1 MALFGIGKKE
11 KKREVKVIAKAVK
24 AEGKARTEKKSP
36 SEKRSTP
43 STKVDKTKS
52 EFPKEKKVKQGTVKE
67 ALSVDTNLSG
77 ILLRPRITE
86 KATFSAE
93 KGVYVFEV
101 SGRSTKKTITEAI
114 KRFYK
119 VTPAKVNI
127 VKIPAKVR
135 ISKWRKARGV
145 KPGGK
150 KAYVHLKEGDRIEIV

>member
-11 KKREVKVIAKAVK
+11 KKKEEKTPKETENKAQINKKSASETESVPSAAAKLKSSKKKETQSIKAKAIS
-24 AEGKARTEKKSP
+24 A
-36 SEKRSTP
+36 
-43 STKVDKTKS
+43 DK
-52 EFPKEKKVKQGTVKE
+52 
-67 ALSVDTNLSG
+67 DLSG

-86 KATFSAE
+86 KATFASE

-101 SGRSTKKTITEAI
+101 SGRSTKKTIKEAI
-114 KRFYK
+114 ERFYK

-135 ISKWRKARGV
+135 ISKWRKTRGV

-150 KAYVHLKEGDRIEIV
+150 KAYVHLKKGDRIEIV

>member
-1 MALFGIGKKE
+1 MALFGIRKKEETKEEKTSKEGEPEVLTKKDSVSE
-11 KKREVKVIAKAVK
+11 KKR
-24 AEGKARTEKKSP
+24 P
-36 SEKRSTP
+36 SSVNR
-43 STKVDKTKS
+43 KS
-52 EFPKEKKVKQGTVKE
+52 EPSKGKRT
-67 ALSVDTNLSG
+67 LSADTNLSE

-86 KATFSAE
+86 KATFASE

-101 SGRSTKKTITEAI
+101 SGRATKRTIRKAI
-114 KRFYK
+114 EQFYK
-119 VTPAKVNI
+119 VTPLKVNI

>member
-11 KKREVKVIAKAVK
+11 KGKEEKTPKEAENKAQTSKNSELEREKKSISSAASKPKSSKEK
-24 AEGKARTEKKSP
+24 AEGKSTRT
-36 SEKRSTP
+36 
-43 STKVDKTKS
+43 KT
-52 EFPKEKKVKQGTVKE
+52 
-67 ALSVDTNLSG
+67 LSADRDLSG

-86 KATFSAE
+86 KATFASE

-101 SGRSTKKTITEAI
+101 SGRSTKKTIKDAI
-114 KRFYK
+114 ERFYK
-119 VTPAKVNI
+119 VTPLKVNI

-150 KAYVHLKEGDRIEIV
+150 KAYVYLKKGDRIEIV

>member
-11 KKREVKVIAKAVK
+11 KEKEEKIPIE
-24 AEGKARTEKKSP
+24 AESETQVSKKSTEEKKM
-36 SEKRSTP
+36 STP
-43 STKVDKTKS
+43 TSTLTSKASKNKGAKS
-52 EFPKEKKVKQGTVKE
+52 IRAE
-67 ALSVDTNLSG
+67 ALSADKDLSG

-86 KATFSAE
+86 KATFASE

-101 SGRSTKKTITEAI
+101 SGRSTKKTIKEAI
-114 KRFYK
+114 ERFYK

-127 VKIPAKVR
+127 VKIPAKLR

-150 KAYVHLKEGDRIEIV
+150 KAYVHLKKGDRIEVV

>member
-11 KKREVKVIAKAVK
+11 KKKEEKTSKEGESKAQDK
-24 AEGKARTEKKSP
+24 EKSASEKKS
-36 SEKRSTP
+36 TP
-43 STKVDKTKS
+43 SVSGKPES
-52 EFPKEKKVKQGTVKE
+52 PKEKKVEQGAVKK
-67 ALSVDTNLSG
+67 ALSADRDLSG

-86 KATFSAE
+86 KATFASE

-114 KRFYK
+114 ERFYK

-135 ISKWRKARGV
+135 ISKWRKTRGV

-150 KAYVHLKEGDRIEIV
+150 KAYVHLRKGDSIEIV